1 MDNEQLNNVNV
12 TVGNENEQN
21 DLTAA
26 LSLIAEMKESLDAQT
41 KEIVE
46 LKKANMKLALQT
58 SGPTQTSIE
67 DALYD
72 AFLKK

>member
-1 MDNEQLNNVNV
+1 MAEELNMEL
-12 TVGNENEQN
+12 ENPQN
-21 DLTAA
+21 SESNSDLEAA
-26 LSLIAEMKESLDAQT
+26 MNLLTEMKETLDAQS

-58 SGPTQTSIE
+58 SGPSAPNLE